1 MANKKFKGR
10 KAGVINY
17 TTIKDPILEPFF
29 ITKDQ
34 YGYTVNEKVETSN
47 MSNDLKSSKSKP
59 VGYYQNFDMALREIA
74 TGRLNAKNK
83 SYDLQEYINEW
94 RNITNE
100 IADKFKI

>member
-34 YGYTVNEKVETSN
+34 YGFTVNETIETSN
-47 MSNDLKSSKSKP
+47 MDNNLKSSKSKP
-59 VGYYQNFDMALREIA
+59 IGYYTNFDMALKEIA
-74 TGRLNAKNK
+74 IGRLNTKNK
-83 SYDLQEYINEW
+83 TYSLQGYIDEW
-94 RNITNE
+94 RNVTNQ
-100 IADKFKI
+100 IAESFKI